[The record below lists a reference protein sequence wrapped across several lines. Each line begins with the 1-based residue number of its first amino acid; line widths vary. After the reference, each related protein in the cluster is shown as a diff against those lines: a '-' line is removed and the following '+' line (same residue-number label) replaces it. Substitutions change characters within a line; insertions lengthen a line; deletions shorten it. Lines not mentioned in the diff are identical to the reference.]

1 MVKCVRKW
9 SVCCLL
15 LLIASAPPVWPA
27 AVGAE
32 ERDEP
37 ESVVQTE
44 EVVISAT
51 KTPVP
56 ATQVTSAV
64 EVITAQDMKKQNM
77 RQVADAL
84 RLAQGLAV
92 FSSGGPGTEVNARIR
107 GGSSSQTL
115 VLIDGAIVNS
125 GTLGSY
131 DFSNLTIDNIERV
144 EILRGA
150 QSMLWGSDAMGG
162 VINIVT
168 KRGQGPL
175 SATGFMEYGSFAT
188 LREGGTVSG
197 KQGLVDYSLS
207 LSRWDTSSFSAVN
220 YRRGASERDA
230 FHNWQGSGRIGVDLP
245 RDGRLDFTMR
255 WMNSDTQLDNVSATF
270 PADVYGSKMRSQQ
283 YVFSGSYEQPITAHG
298 AVTARP

>member
-92 FSSGGPGTEVNARIR
+92 F
-107 GGSSSQTL
+107 
-115 VLIDGAIVNS
+115 
-125 GTLGSY
+125 
-131 DFSNLTIDNIERV
+131 
-144 EILRGA
+144 
-150 QSMLWGSDAMGG
+150 
-162 VINIVT
+162 
-168 KRGQGPL
+168 
-175 SATGFMEYGSFAT
+175 
-188 LREGGTVSG
+188 
-197 KQGLVDYSLS
+197 
-207 LSRWDTSSFSAVN
+207 
-220 YRRGASERDA
+220 
-230 FHNWQGSGRIGVDLP
+230 
-245 RDGRLDFTMR
+245 
-255 WMNSDTQLDNVSATF
+255 
-270 PADVYGSKMRSQQ
+270 
-283 YVFSGSYEQPITAHG
+283 
-298 AVTARP
+298 